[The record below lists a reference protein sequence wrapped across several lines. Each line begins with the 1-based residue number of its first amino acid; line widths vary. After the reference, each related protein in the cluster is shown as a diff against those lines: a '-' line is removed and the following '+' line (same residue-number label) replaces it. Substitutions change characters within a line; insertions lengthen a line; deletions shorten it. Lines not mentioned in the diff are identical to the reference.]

1 MKSSLIIAYTLQSS
15 KKNKVETSTGISL
28 FVPVQQKKKNEKNEL
43 LEYSE
48 FQHFPFVGVDT

>member
-28 FVPVQQKKKNEKNEL
+28 FVPVQQKKNEKNEL

>member
-28 FVPVQQKKKNEKNEL
+28 FVPVQQKKKEKNEL